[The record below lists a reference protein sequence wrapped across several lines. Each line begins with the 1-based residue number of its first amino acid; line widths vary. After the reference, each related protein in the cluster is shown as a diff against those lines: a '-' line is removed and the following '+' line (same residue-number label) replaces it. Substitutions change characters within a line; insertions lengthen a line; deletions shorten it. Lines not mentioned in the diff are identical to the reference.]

1 MRYGKIA
8 YQWWTFLKL
17 QYILNIFRIIPM
29 HIPSTQKT
37 PKKNTNEDS
46 PFLPKMLWIGNA
58 AAGQQLERWLRVEC
72 HWLANLSERPNP
84 TSPNGTWNNPKKTLE
99 KPRKSPKN
107 LLPVIFRVPIFSCNG
122 WWLWWFPPRKN
133 RPPDSASGVFV
144 AGKVNVGWTYCH
156 DAMASHGYNVAKSV
170 KKQKRAGKNSVND
183 TPQNF
188 TSLKLLP
195 TSPKTC
201 RGTGSSR

>member
-84 TSPNGTWNNPKKTLE
+84 TSPNGTWNNPKKHWRNPGNHQKTCYLSFLGSRFSHVTVGDYGGFPRE
-99 KPRKSPKN
+99 KIGRRI
-107 LLPVIFRVPIFSCNG
+107 LHPVC
-122 WWLWWFPPRKN
+122 LWRARWML
-133 RPPDSASGVFV
+133 DEHIAMML
-144 AGKVNVGWTYCH
+144 WQ
-156 DAMASHGYNVAKSV
+156 AMA
-170 KKQKRAGKNSVND
+170 
-183 TPQNF
+183 TM
-188 TSLKLLP
+188 
-195 TSPKTC
+195 
-201 RGTGSSR
+201 